1 MRRLSPLLA
10 LLLAAPALGAS
21 TSTVTVAVDPRI
33 ELLGVVQ
40 RLAGGGDQDRKDAY
54 ARDADAAFGRFKG
67 HPAVKLYQE
76 IARRQAGREGLGI
89 DLLYYTDPPAL
100 AQRDP
105 DVTPPYMRDG
115 DDQRLLQDFLEQL
128 RAFAVKSRFQRFFD
142 AHRALYA
149 SLEAGPRA
157 RFSTLDP
164 AARIE
169 RYLGVGLK
177 SDCLYV
183 LALLYRNSFSSS
195 FIEPYPDAS
204 AAPRPVKS
212 FSVYS
217 VLPYLINGST
227 TDLHL
232 DGQLVGPV
240 WQEPLYVFVDPSFY
254 FFERAN
260 VEDPASF
267 YGADLAA
274 CRQNSVNCVKS
285 YLIEALVE
293 RLNLDAY
300 GHRVLLVGSLDLK
313 PKYLAELDRRLA
325 EYEGDRKRWP
335 TLWSF
340 YPRLFSAFPELSGAK
355 AKGKA
360 LRVPAPAPADASGF
374 FAADWRASAEPA
386 KP

>member
-1 MRRLSPLLA
+1 
-10 LLLAAPALGAS
+10 
-21 TSTVTVAVDPRI
+21 
-33 ELLGVVQ
+33 
-40 RLAGGGDQDRKDAY
+40 
-54 ARDADAAFGRFKG
+54 
-67 HPAVKLYQE
+67 
-76 IARRQAGREGLGI
+76 
-89 DLLYYTDPPAL
+89 
-100 AQRDP
+100 
-105 DVTPPYMRDG
+105 MRDG
-115 DDQRLLQDFLEQL
+115 EEQRLLQEFLEQL

-157 RFSTLDP
+157 RFAALDP

-169 RYLGVGLK
+169 RYLGLGLK

-204 AAPRPVKS
+204 VAPRPVKS

-254 FFERAN
+254 YFERAN
-260 VEDPASF
+260 VDDPVSF
-267 YGADLAA
+267 YGPDLAA
-274 CRQNSVNCVKS
+274 CRRNSVNCVKS

-300 GHRVLLVGSLDLK
+300 GHRVELAGSLDLK
-313 PKYLAELDRRLA
+313 QRYLEELDRRLA
-325 EYEGDRKRWP
+325 EYEADRARWP

-340 YPRLFSAFPELSGAK
+340 YPRLFAAFPDLAGAK
-355 AKGKA
+355 AKGAA
-360 LRVPAPAPADASGF
+360 LRVPAPAPADAAGF
-374 FAADWRASAEPA
+374 FAADWRASAGLGGR
-386 KP
+386 